1 MDFVSTFSCFVALSR
16 DACVGNISTDDNNH
30 AIKTTI
36 ILKLYGNKKKC
47 EINVYQNLIKL
58 IFSLI

>member
-36 ILKLYGNKKKC
+36 TVRKQKKC